1 MDSFV
6 FVLMHIQPGQT
17 LVSAWLNWVSDNPGS
32 GNLEPIALFNR
43 QTGEM
48 QGELPNE
55 LRDLDL
61 AIDALACAMCHIDV
75 EPINEEPGLRQWR
88 AYYGLEALVRELA
101 QEPFLDA
108 WSLRVVVNQLCAMGN
123 CYDFPWTLGSF
134 ESPMSTPFIDYRY
147 ETGDGDEAILVMR
160 VA

>member
-1 MDSFV
+1 MPDYV
-6 FVLMHIQPGQT
+6 FVLMHIYPGQT
-17 LVSAWLNWVSDNPGS
+17 MVNAWLNWGSDNPGF

-43 QTGEM
+43 QTGEI
-48 QGELPNE
+48 QGELPEE
-55 LRDLDL
+55 LHDLDL
-61 AIDALACAMCHIDV
+61 AIDALACEMCRIDV
-75 EPINEEPGLRQWR
+75 EPINEEPALRQRR

-123 CYDFPWTLGSF
+123 CYDFPWTFDPF

-147 ETGDGDEAILVMR
+147 ETNDGDEAILVMR
-160 VA
+160 LT